1 MTLKTATR
9 FFEVI
14 ATVAALALVIIEKIE
29 RR

>member
-1 MTLKTATR
+1 MTLKNAKR